1 MNIALT
7 LLGEP
12 RPHAKHIEADVTI
25 EGEHGDRTV
34 RALIDSGASVN
45 FISQLVVAEMKL
57 KPSAVPAP
65 AVRTLNG
72 ERLTTYYYHTLPLR
86 MLDAGGKQLKTA
98 DYFLAADIEG
108 FDMVLGMP
116 WLRNIDPDI
125 QWTEGTWAQRKWA
138 AWKPR
143 RRPRLVSA

>member
-1 MNIALT
+1 
-7 LLGEP
+7 
-12 RPHAKHIEADVTI
+12 
-25 EGEHGDRTV
+25 
-34 RALIDSGASVN
+34 
-45 FISQLVVAEMKL
+45 MKL

-86 MLDAGGKQLKTA
+86 MLGAGGKQLKMA

-108 FDMVLGMP
+108 FDMVLGIP

-125 QWTEGTWAQRKWA
+125 QWTEGTWAQHKWA

-143 RRPRLVSA
+143 RRPRLVSAQAFHEIVKNEGLQAMAIHLEKAEENEWT